1 MYYLKK
7 ALKHWAKVCLGIS
20 PYPKRYEQLYQEVDI
35 LHPRT
40 ICEIGTNDGI
50 NAVNLYQRASQ
61 YSNDVEYFGFDL
73 FESIDDVTFM
83 REFSLLAPTKKEVD
97 RFLGR
102 KGVRKRHLFSG
113 NTMESLPREKDRLP
127 AMDLVFIDGGHSEE
141 TVASDWEN
149 VKHLLHEKSVVFFDD
164 YPNWGVGPVVDG
176 IDSGLWDIEIMG
188 IEDEFLADG
197 QFGSEVKG
205 ERMKFKFAKV
215 KPL

>member
-7 ALKHWAKVCLGIS
+7 ALKHWIKICLGIC
-20 PYPKRYEQLYQEVDI
+20 PYPKRYEQLYQEIDV

-40 ICEIGTNDGI
+40 IFEIGTNDGI
-50 NAVNLYQRASQ
+50 NAARLYQRASQ
-61 YSNDVEYFGFDL
+61 YRNDVEYFGFDL
-73 FESIDDVTFM
+73 FESIDNATFM
-83 REFSLLAPTKKEVD
+83 KEFSLAAPTKKEVD

-102 KGVRKRHLFSG
+102 KGVRNRHLFSG
-113 NTMESLPREKDRLP
+113 NTMESLPGEKERLP

-176 IDSGLWDIEIMG
+176 IDSELWDIEVME

-205 ERMKFKFAKV
+205 ERMKFKFARV